1 MIRWTG
7 RTGFLCLLVVVMIGC
22 SSSPEE
28 LRARHTK
35 RGDEYFRKEMY
46 KEAVIEYKNAV
57 KAAPKDSSLRL
68 KLAKAALEAKNINT
82 AYEELQKAV
91 ERAPDNF
98 EHLGKLGEIYVVAGK
113 IEEASHGAGNPGE
126 SAAGGP
132 QR

>member
-7 RTGFLCLLVVVMIGC
+7 RTGFLCLLVVVIIGC

-35 RGDEYFRKEMY
+35 RGDEYFQKEMY

-82 AYEELQKAV
+82 AYEELTNAV
-91 ERAPDNF
+91 GLDPANF
-98 EHLGKLGEIYVVAGK
+98 EALGK
-113 IEEASHGAGNPGE
+113 PGE
-126 SAAGGP
+126 LT
-132 QR
+132 R